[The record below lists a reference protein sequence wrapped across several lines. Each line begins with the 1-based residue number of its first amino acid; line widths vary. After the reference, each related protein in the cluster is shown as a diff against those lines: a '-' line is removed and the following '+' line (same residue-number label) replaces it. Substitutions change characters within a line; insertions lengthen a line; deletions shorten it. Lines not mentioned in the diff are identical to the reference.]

1 MIKFIKPRKNPI
13 INLYAISARRGYKE
27 IVQDSVDSLYIKFK
41 VLGYGIIISGWHLL
55 LLIGLLALL
64 STSISNNLFG
74 IVHMTFT
81 EYLFINIGIAICTVV
96 LIKVLFSMI
105 TLIGNIKFIRR

>member
-1 MIKFIKPRKNPI
+1 MIKFIKPRKSSI
-13 INLYAISARRGYKE
+13 INLYAISARKGYKE

-64 STSISNNLFG
+64 STSISNNLFSV
-74 IVHMTFT
+74 IHLTFT
-81 EYLFINIGIAICTVV
+81 EYLFINIGIALSAII

-105 TLIGNIKFIRR
+105 TLICNIKVVRR

>member
-13 INLYAISARRGYKE
+13 VNLYAIYARKGYKE

-41 VLGYGIIISGWHLL
+41 VLGYGIIISGWHIPI
-55 LLIGLLALL
+55 LIGLLTLI

-74 IVHMTFT
+74 IIHMTLI
-81 EYLFINIGIAICTVV
+81 EYLFINLGIVIGIVISIKAIFK
-96 LIKVLFSMI
+96 LI
-105 TLIGNIKFIRR
+105 TLIGNIKVVRR

>member
-13 INLYAISARRGYKE
+13 INLYAISARKGYKE

-55 LLIGLLALL
+55 ILIGLLALL

-74 IVHMTFT
+74 VINMTFT
-81 EYLFINIGIAICTVV
+81 EYLFINIGIALCAII
-96 LIKVLFSMI
+96 LIKVLFNII
-105 TLIGNIKFIRR
+105 TLVGNIKLIRR

>member
-13 INLYAISARRGYKE
+13 INLYAISARKGYKE

-55 LLIGLLALL
+55 ILIGILTLL
-64 STSISNNLFG
+64 STSISDNLIG
-74 IVHMTFT
+74 NIHMTLI
-81 EYLFINIGIAICTVV
+81 EYIFINIGIIIGIVISIKAIFK
-96 LIKVLFSMI
+96 LI
-105 TLIGNIKFIRR
+105 TLIGNIKVVRR

>member
-41 VLGYGIIISGWHLL
+41 VLGYGIIISGWHIPI
-55 LLIGLLALL
+55 LIGLLTLL

-74 IVHMTFT
+74 IIHMTLF
-81 EYLFINIGIAICTVV
+81 EYLLINIGIIVGIVISIKAIFK
-96 LIKVLFSMI
+96 LI
-105 TLIGNIKFIRR
+105 TLICNIKFIRR